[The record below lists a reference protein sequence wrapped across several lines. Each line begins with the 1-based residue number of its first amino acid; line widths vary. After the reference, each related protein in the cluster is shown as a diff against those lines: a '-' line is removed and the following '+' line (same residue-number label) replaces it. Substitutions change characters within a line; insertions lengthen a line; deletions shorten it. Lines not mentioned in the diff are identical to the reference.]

1 MKKTYR
7 ASCHCNRVVIEA
19 ELDLSEPSFRCNC
32 SICRRTRFWP
42 AIVRPDGFRIV
53 SGENDLTKYEFCSK
67 KNHHF
72 FCKHCGVRVFGK
84 GNETPIGVM
93 YGVNLGCVEGVSEEA
108 LAQVPVV
115 YVDGMHDRWSEAP
128 TITSHL

>member
-1 MKKTYR
+1 MKSTYR

-19 ELDLSEPSFRCNC
+19 ELDLDAPSYRCNC

-42 AIVRPDGFRIV
+42 CVALPDEFRII
-53 SGENDLTKYEFCSK
+53 SGEAELTKYEFGAK

-84 GNETPIGVM
+84 GNDTPIGVM
-93 YGVNLGCVEGVSEEA
+93 YGVNLGCLEDVDEET
-108 LAQVPVV
+108 LARIPIV
-115 YVDGMHDRWSEAP
+115 YVDGMHDRWASEPA
-128 TITSHL
+128 TLSHL

>member
-7 ASCHCNRVVIEA
+7 ASCHCKRVLIDA
-19 ELDLSEPSFRCNC
+19 DLDLSEPSFRCNC

-42 AIVRPDGFRIV
+42 TVAKPDGFRIV
-53 SGENDLTKYEFCSK
+53 SGEDELTKYEFGAK

-84 GNETPIGVM
+84 GNDTPIGVM
-93 YGVNLGCVEGVSEEA
+93 YGVNLGCVEDVSEEA
-108 LAQVPVV
+108 LSQIPIV
-115 YVDGMHDRWSEAP
+115 YVDGIHDRWAATPEA
-128 TITSHL
+128 TKHM

>member
-1 MKKTYR
+1 MKSTYV
-7 ASCHCNRVVIEA
+7 ASCHCKAVVVEA
-19 ELDLSEPSFRCNC
+19 ALDLTEPSFRCNC

-42 AIVRPDGFRIV
+42 AIARPDGFRIV
-53 SGENDLTKYEFCSK
+53 SGESELTKYEFGSM

-93 YGVNLGCVEGVSEEA
+93 YGVNLGCVEDVSEET
-108 LAQVPVV
+108 LAKIPIV
-115 YVDGMHDRWSEAP
+115 YVDGMHDRWDVTPADWK
-128 TITSHL
+128 HL